1 MSSDAPHHTRP
12 LSRHE
17 SGSNLLKAV
26 KGELGVIDVD
36 LHRILHELLADGAHV
51 LAERSRE
58 HHHLLLVRRGL
69 EDLLHVLAHVE
80 LLEHLVALVQDKVLQ
95 VLQGKL
101 LGTDQSQ
108 NPVKQCGQAD
118 DTEVLI
124 EKTIAGNQN
133 EGKLKTNVSR
143 NDKAVSKAVSSV
155 KSTTKI
161 RK

>member
-1 MSSDAPHHTRP
+1 M
-12 LSRHE
+12 
-17 SGSNLLKAV
+17 
-26 KGELGVIDVD
+26 
-36 LHRILHELLADGAHV
+36 
-51 LAERSRE
+51 
-58 HHHLLLVRRGL
+58 
-69 EDLLHVLAHVE
+69 
-80 LLEHLVALVQDKVLQ
+80 LQ

-155 KSTTKI
+155 KSKQKTIGTGWLLPARGADHDVGAVVLQHLLVLGDGQTSEEHSNLKI
-161 RK
+161 FLKTLSR